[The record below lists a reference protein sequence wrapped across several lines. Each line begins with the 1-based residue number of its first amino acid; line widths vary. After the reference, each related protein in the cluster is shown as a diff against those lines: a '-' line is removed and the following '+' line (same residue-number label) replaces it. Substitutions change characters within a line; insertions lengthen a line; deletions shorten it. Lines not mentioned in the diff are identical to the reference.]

1 MANKRVLANDGIDK
15 LGKQLLEA
23 AGFFVETT
31 KAPEGQL
38 IETINAGNFDVLL
51 VRSATKVTAEVLDA
65 CSGLKLVGRAGV
77 GMDNIDLKHAQVKG
91 VKVVNTPASSSQSVA
106 ELVFAHLFSGVRFLQ
121 DSNHLMR
128 SQGDTHFA
136 DLKKKYGAG
145 IELSGKTMGIVG
157 FGRIGQAVA
166 RMAIG
171 LGMNVVASDP
181 FIKEATIV
189 LHIRPIDQ
197 DVEVKIQTSSL
208 DEVLEKSDFI
218 SLHVPGKINGQSLIA
233 EAELL
238 KMKMGVGLVNA
249 ARGGVIDED
258 ALIAALE
265 SGRVSF
271 AGLDVFE
278 NEPKPRT
285 DLLQNSKISV
295 SPHIGAATQE
305 AQERIGREMAD
316 NIIQFFSES

>member
-31 KAPEGQL
+31 KALEGQL
-38 IETINAGNFDVLL
+38 IETINSGNFDVLL

-189 LHIRPIDQ
+189 LHIRPIAK

-218 SLHVPGKINGQSLIA
+218 SLHVPGKINGQSLIS
-233 EAELL
+233 ESELS

-258 ALIAALE
+258 ALLIALE

-285 DLLQNSKISV
+285 DLLQHSKISV